1 MGRQLLLFLLLTA
14 LRQLLQA
21 PLEIGIPAGIALH
34 AEPGRFLHQQLG
46 LTGAHVEDAVA
57 AVIGLLLVLAGKKN
71 RINHLGGVRAVSG
84 GPAAVVVAVLL
95 VHIPVEAML
104 LGHML
109 RLGNILGKC
118 GIRPP
123 VGADQLVIPVTNSDF
138 RHGRLQKSGLAVH
151 RAGNGIVM
159 FVKEQM
165 VIVGDFL
172 EIPVL
177 AGREMSV
184 GQRAHLR
191 LVIVPECLPPGEALP
206 LDLPVIQ
213 IVHDPPDIPVQLLHG
228 VVDPLLQF
236 LQQVG
241 FQPLDTL
248 FDRCLAL
255 GLPGRRRKDHHLIE
269 LLQILICG
277 GIEDQL
283 VPGMLGN
290 GGTEVVGYQILGD
303 CTIVVQSMDGAC
315 NEIGQLLVR
324 EGLGVDHAADAD
336 GGDEDMHLPQF
347 AGLSVHQKLRLVA
360 DPVDVHPLSRN
371 PLHGHTK
378 ALGSVVGADILVEI
392 MAELGVLVAGGM
404 LLLISEPQEV
414 QVGLAAFPV
423 EAGVYGL
430 VVRHDVLGLP
440 ADIGGRV
447 EGCFDVLSRHLLQNL
462 QWDAL
467 LQISGHDEI
476 HGAVANTVAVAA
488 IVVGDALKTHLDDAK
503 NGRAVLH

>member
-1 MGRQLLLFLLLTA
+1 MGRQLLLRLHLTA

-34 AEPGRFLHQQLG
+34 AESGRFLHQQLG
-46 LTGAHVEDAVA
+46 LAGAHMEDAVA
-57 AVIGLLLVLAGKKN
+57 AVIGLLFVLVGKKY
-71 RINHLGGVRAVSG
+71 RINHPGGVRAVSG

-118 GIRPP
+118 GIRPS
-123 VGADQLVIPVTNSDF
+123 VGADQFVIPVTDSDF
-138 RHGRLQKSGLAVH
+138 RHSRFQKGRLAIH
-151 RAGNGIVM
+151 RAGNGIIV

-165 VIVGDFL
+165 IIVGDFL

-184 GQRAHLR
+184 GQQTHLR
-191 LVIVPECLPPGEALP
+191 LVIVPECLPPGEALT
-206 LDLPVIQ
+206 LDLSVVQVI
-213 IVHDPPDIPVQLLHG
+213 HDPPDIPVQFIQC
-228 VVDPLLQF
+228 VIDTLLQF

-248 FDRCLAL
+248 FDCCLAL
-255 GLPGRRRKDHHLIE
+255 GLPGRRRKNHHLIE
-269 LLQILICG
+269 LLQVLICR
-277 GIEDQL
+277 IEDQL

-290 GGTEVVGYQILGD
+290 GSTEVVGYQILGD
-303 CTIVVQSMDGAC
+303 CAIIVQSMDGAC

-378 ALGSVVGADILVEI
+378 ALGPMVGADILVEV
-392 MAELGVLVAGGM
+392 MAELGVLVTGGM

-414 QVGLAAFPV
+414 QVGLAALPV
-423 EAGVYGL
+423 EAGIDGL
-430 VVRHDVLGLP
+430 IIRHDVLGLP

-447 EGCFDVLSRHLLQNL
+447 EGCFDFLSRHLLQDL

-467 LQISGHDEI
+467 FQVSGHDEI
-476 HGAVANTVAVAA
+476 HGAVSYTVAVAA